1 MSSCLSKTGAL
12 SVVLTVA
19 VCCDAPLRK
28 WTNTEGRSFS
38 GRIVDCDGETA
49 KYKVFGRNKLVEI
62 PLSQL
67 CPADRRSADA
77 YCGETQY
84 EGYFFKF
91 CSLSPIGFRRLHFD
105 VNTPNN
111 YKSAGLFRKANP
123 IVPKPAQVVA
133 AE

>member
-1 MSSCLSKTGAL
+1 MSPCLSKTGVL
-12 SVVLTVA
+12 SVVLTAA

-67 CPADRRSADA
+67 CPSDRRSADA
-77 YCGETQY
+77 YCGGTQY

-91 CSLSPIGFRRLHFD
+91 CSISPIGFRRLRFD
-105 VNTPNN
+105 VDTPNN

>member
-67 CPADRRSADA
+67 CPSDRRSADA
-77 YCGETQY
+77 YCGGTQY

-91 CSLSPIGFRRLHFD
+91 CSISPIGFRRLHFD
-105 VNTPNN
+105 VDTPNN
-111 YKSAGLFRKANP
+111 YKSAVFFEKQIRLSPNLHK
-123 IVPKPAQVVA
+123 
-133 AE
+133 

>member
-1 MSSCLSKTGAL
+1 MSSCLFKTGIL

-19 VCCDAPLRK
+19 VCCDEPLRK

-67 CPADRRSADA
+67 CPSDRRSADA
-77 YCGETQY
+77 YCGGTQY

-91 CSLSPIGFRRLHFD
+91 CSISPIGFRRLHFD
-105 VNTPNN
+105 VDTPNN
-111 YKSAGLFRKANP
+111 YKSAVFFEKQIRLSPNLHK
-123 IVPKPAQVVA
+123 
-133 AE
+133 

>member
-67 CPADRRSADA
+67 CPSDRRSADA
-77 YCGETQY
+77 YCGGTQY

-91 CSLSPIGFRRLHFD
+91 CSISPIGFRRLRFD
-105 VNTPNN
+105 VDTPNN

>member
-1 MSSCLSKTGAL
+1 MSSCLSKTGTL

-67 CPADRRSADA
+67 CPSDRRSADA
-77 YCGETQY
+77 YCGGTQY

-91 CSLSPIGFRRLHFD
+91 CSISPIGFRRLHFD
-105 VNTPNN
+105 VDTPNN
-111 YKSAGLFRKANP
+111 YKSAVFFEKQIRLSPNLHK
-123 IVPKPAQVVA
+123 
-133 AE
+133 

>member
-67 CPADRRSADA
+67 CPSDRRSADT
-77 YCGETQY
+77 YCGGTQY

-105 VNTPNN
+105 VDTPNN
-111 YKSAGLFRKANP
+111 YKSAVFFEKQIRLSPNLHK
-123 IVPKPAQVVA
+123 
-133 AE
+133 

>member
-28 WTNTEGRSFS
+28 WSNTEGRSFS

-67 CPADRRSADA
+67 CPSDRRSADA
-77 YCGETQY
+77 YCGGTQY

-91 CSLSPIGFRRLHFD
+91 CSISPIGFRRLHFD
-105 VNTPNN
+105 VDTPNN
-111 YKSAGLFRKANP
+111 YKSAVFFEKQIRLSPNLHK
-123 IVPKPAQVVA
+123 
-133 AE
+133 

>member
-1 MSSCLSKTGAL
+1 MSSCLFKTGILSAAL
-12 SVVLTVA
+12 TAA

-67 CPADRRSADA
+67 CPADRRSTDA

-111 YKSAGLFRKANP
+111 YKSVVFFEKKIRLFPNLHK
-123 IVPKPAQVVA
+123 
-133 AE
+133 